1 LLDVGAGT
9 ATVDSGGKAVRRRT
23 LGTRLTLAHVAPV
36 ALGIVAA
43 VLVLAGLKDRSAT
56 QEVAVADHA
65 IPAGQA
71 VTVAD
76 VRWVAVHR
84 GDGLVADGLVG
95 RRGLVGAWVANVSIP
110 NGSPITSADI
120 SPRSAASG
128 LGSMSIQLPPA
139 RADGGAL
146 RPGDRVDVVSVAS
159 GQAVY
164 VASNLLVLAVETGSS
179 GVLGGVQDSSYYVT
193 VAVDPPTALRIAAA
207 QGVSVA
213 GAGAQVELIKLPSD
227 PSAIGGG

>member
-1 LLDVGAGT
+1 LLDVGVGT
-9 ATVDSGGKAVRRRT
+9 ATVDSEGKAVRRQR
-23 LGTRLTLAHVAPV
+23 LGHRLTLAHVAPV

-43 VLVLAGLKDRSAT
+43 VLILAGLKDRSAV
-56 QEVAVADHA
+56 QEVAVANHA
-65 IPAGQA
+65 IPAGQF
-71 VTVAD
+71 VTAAD
-76 VRWVAVHR
+76 VRWVPVHR
-84 GDGLVADGLVG
+84 GDGLVAAGLVG
-95 RRGLVGAWVANVSIP
+95 RSELIGAWVASVSIP
-110 NGSPITSADI
+110 DGSPIAAAEI

-146 RPGDRVDVVSVAS
+146 KPGDRVDVVSVAS

-164 VASNLLVLAVETGSS
+164 VASNLLVLAVDRGSG

-193 VAVDPPTALRIAAA
+193 VAVDPPTALRIASA

-213 GAGAQVELIKLPSD
+213 GAGAQVELIKLPSE
-227 PSAIGGG
+227 PSGVGVG